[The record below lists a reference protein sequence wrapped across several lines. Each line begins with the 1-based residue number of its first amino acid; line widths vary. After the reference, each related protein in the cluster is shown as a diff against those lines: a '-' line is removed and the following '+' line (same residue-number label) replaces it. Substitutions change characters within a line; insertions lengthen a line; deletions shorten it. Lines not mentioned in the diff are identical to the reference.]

1 MLIGTPKPV
10 VFDADALN
18 AIAYNANLETDFLTR
33 RQGPTILTPH
43 PGEAAR
49 LLHRGTPEVN
59 DDRVGAALAIAT
71 RFNAHVVLKGAGSIC
86 ASPDGHWSINT
97 TGNAGLAA
105 AGSGDV
111 LAGMIGAFLAQKL
124 EPHKALQYAVC
135 LHGAAADSCVARGMG
150 PIGLTAMDVALEA
163 RVLLNRWTS
172 ATS

>member
-1 MLIGTPKPV
+1 MLFRS

-18 AIAYNANLETDFLTR
+18 AIAYNASLETDLMTR

-43 PGEAAR
+43 PAEAAR
-49 LLHRGTPEVN
+49 LLHKGTPEIN
-59 DDRVGAALAIAT
+59 DDRVGTALALAQ

-86 ASPDGHWSINT
+86 AFPDGRWCINT

-124 EPHKALQYAVC
+124 DPDRALQYAVC
-135 LHGAAADSCVARGMG
+135 LHGAAADSCVARGVG
-150 PIGLTAMDVALEA
+150 PVGLTAMDVALEA
-163 RVLLNRWTS
+163 RVLLNRWTAAPS
-172 ATS
+172 